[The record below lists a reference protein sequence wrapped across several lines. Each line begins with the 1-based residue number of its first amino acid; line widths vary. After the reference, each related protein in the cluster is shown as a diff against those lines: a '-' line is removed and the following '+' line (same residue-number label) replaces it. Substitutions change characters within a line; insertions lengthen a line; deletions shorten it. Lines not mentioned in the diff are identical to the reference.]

1 MSKSRMPPCSEPK
14 GLTPAHSRNES
25 LSCHSSRRSPRAPLS
40 LDRLEML
47 KRAKVLYVVLSS
59 GMLHRPSIAAL
70 VALAARYG
78 LALQPV
84 MSEASFAF
92 PSQVGLYSSS
102 VP

>member
-1 MSKSRMPPCSEPK
+1 
-14 GLTPAHSRNES
+14 
-25 LSCHSSRRSPRAPLS
+25 
-40 LDRLEML
+40 
-47 KRAKVLYVVLSS
+47 
-59 GMLHRPSIAAL
+59 MLHRPSIAAL